1 MRAVAALAGLLAGAV
16 LALTACGGGD
26 NPGVSEGGDLGHGRD
41 LFIQAGCGSCHTM
54 EAAGPQ
60 AVGTTGPNLD
70 TAFAAS
76 REQDFAESTF
86 QQVVRTQI
94 AFPALDSAMPPDL
107 VTGQDADDVSYF
119 VAQCAGNPTD
129 AQCAPPGGGKITATE
144 GSEIFSQAGCV
155 NCHTLAAAGATG
167 TIGPNLDEA
176 KPTAELATERVTN
189 GGNGMPAFG
198 EQLTDEQ
205 IKAVVDYV
213 VQSAGG

>member
-1 MRAVAALAGLLAGAV
+1 VRAVVVLAGLIAGAV
-16 LALTACGGGD
+16 LALSACGGGD
-26 NPGVSEGGDLGHGRD
+26 EPGISEGGDLGRGRD
-41 LFIQAGCGSCHTM
+41 LFISSGCGGCHTM

-60 AVGTTGPNLD
+60 AVGTTGPDLD
-70 TAFAAS
+70 TAFGPD
-76 REQDFAESTF
+76 REQGFAESTF

-94 AFPALDSAMPPDL
+94 AFPAIDSAMPPDL

-119 VAQCAGNPTD
+119 VAQCAGNPGD
-129 AQCAPPGGGKITATE
+129 SQCAPPGGGEITATK
-144 GSEIFSQAGCV
+144 GSEIFQQAGCV

-176 KPTAELATERVTN
+176 KPSAEVATDRVTN

-205 IKAVVDYV
+205 IQAVVEYV
-213 VQSAGG
+213 VQNAGG